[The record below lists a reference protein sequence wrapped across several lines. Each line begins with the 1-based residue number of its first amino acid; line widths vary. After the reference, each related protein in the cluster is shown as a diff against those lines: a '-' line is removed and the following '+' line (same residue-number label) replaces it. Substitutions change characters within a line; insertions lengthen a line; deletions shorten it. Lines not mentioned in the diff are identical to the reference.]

1 MFAPAIAF
9 AVYNFSLCSLIGW
22 EFFVVLLLLLKVQRQ
37 ADASFS
43 VIQNSC
49 NEFCHGI
56 NLLNIRL
63 KVHIRLTF
71 QWRGSVSLAIY
82 DCPNWQYCT
91 LDTWIFFP
99 LLLILFHKLTFQEG
113 IFATPA
119 SLIPYCVHQL

>member
-1 MFAPAIAF
+1 MFAPAVAL
-9 AVYNFSLCSLIGW
+9 AAYNSSFCSLIGYS
-22 EFFVVLLLLLKVQRQ
+22 FFLVFLLLLKVQRQ

-56 NLLNIRL
+56 NLLHIRL

-82 DCPNWQYCT
+82 D
-91 LDTWIFFP
+91 
-99 LLLILFHKLTFQEG
+99 
-113 IFATPA
+113 
-119 SLIPYCVHQL
+119 